1 MRFDLT
7 PACKED
13 INKIFKLLNASK
25 ATGTDGIPLKF
36 IIKLS
41 TSVVDKYL
49 TSIINY
55 DISRPYFS
63 DGAKY
68 ALVRHVL
75 LFYFIKDAQLLSFM
89 DGTTSAT
96 FSNNIDDLIADLQ
109 KEFENV
115 IDWFRSNE
123 MVVNL
128 DKFQSI
134 IINRLGKFKN
144 SYKLLIE
151 NHKVYSK
158 NFVTLLGIE
167 IDNKLNFGKHLT
179 TVYQKAGRHLNTL
192 SGKHKY
198 NEFQE

>member
-13 INKIFKLLNASK
+13 INKIFKLLNASR

-55 DISRPYFS
+55 DISRSYFS
-63 DGAKY
+63 DGAKN
-68 ALVRHVL
+68 ALVRPVL
-75 LFYFIKDAQLLSFM
+75 LFYFIKNAQLLSFM

-96 FSNNIDDLIADLQ
+96 FSNNIDDLTADLQ
-109 KEFENV
+109 KEFENA
-115 IDWFRSNE
+115 IDWFCSNE

-134 IINRLGKFKN
+134 IINRLRRLKN
-144 SYKLLIE
+144 SYEFLIDI
-151 NHKVYSK
+151 HKTDWK
-158 NFVTLLGIE
+158 NSVALLGIK
-167 IDNKLNFGKHLT
+167 IDNKLNFGKHIT
-179 TVYQKAGRHLNTL
+179 TVCWKASRQLNVL
-192 SGKHKY
+192 SRIH
-198 NEFQE
+198 QE

>member
-7 PACKED
+7 AAFKED

-96 FSNNIDDLIADLQ
+96 FSNNIDDLTADLQ
-109 KEFENV
+109 KEFENA
-115 IDWFRSNE
+115 IDWFCSNE

-128 DKFQSI
+128 DTFQSI

>member
-1 MRFDLT
+1 MSFDLP

-55 DISRPYFS
+55 DISRSYFS
-63 DGAKY
+63 DGAKN
-68 ALVRHVL
+68 ALVRPIS
-75 LFYFIKDAQLLSFM
+75 LFYFIKDAQLLSFK
-89 DGTTSAT
+89 DGNTSAT

-109 KEFENV
+109 KEFENA
-115 IDWFRSNE
+115 IDWFHSNE

-128 DKFQSI
+128 DKFESI
-134 IINRLGKFKN
+134 IIN
-144 SYKLLIE
+144 KLLIE

-167 IDNKLNFGKHLT
+167 IDNKLNFGKHFT
-179 TVYQKAGRHLNTL
+179 TVYQKAGRHLNAL
-192 SGKHKY
+192 SGIHKY
-198 NEFQE
+198 NGFQE

>member
-1 MRFDLT
+1 
-7 PACKED
+7 
-13 INKIFKLLNASK
+13 
-25 ATGTDGIPLKF
+25 
-36 IIKLS
+36 
-41 TSVVDKYL
+41 
-49 TSIINY
+49 
-55 DISRPYFS
+55 
-63 DGAKY
+63 
-68 ALVRHVL
+68 
-75 LFYFIKDAQLLSFM
+75 
-89 DGTTSAT
+89 
-96 FSNNIDDLIADLQ
+96 
-109 KEFENV
+109 
-115 IDWFRSNE
+115 

-144 SYKLLIE
+144 SYELLIE

-167 IDNKLNFGKHLT
+167 IDNKLNFGKHFT

>member
-1 MRFDLT
+1 
-7 PACKED
+7 
-13 INKIFKLLNASK
+13 
-25 ATGTDGIPLKF
+25 
-36 IIKLS
+36 
-41 TSVVDKYL
+41 
-49 TSIINY
+49 
-55 DISRPYFS
+55 
-63 DGAKY
+63 
-68 ALVRHVL
+68 
-75 LFYFIKDAQLLSFM
+75 M

-96 FSNNIDDLIADLQ
+96 FSNNIDDLTADLQ
-109 KEFENV
+109 KEFENA
-115 IDWFRSNE
+115 IDWFCSNE

-198 NEFQE
+198 NEFQEQKMLLDCFIFSNLIYCPFAWHFSSAAFFTENRESKGTGFEVIV

>member
-1 MRFDLT
+1 MRFELT

-63 DGAKY
+63 DEAKN

-96 FSNNIDDLIADLQ
+96 FSKNIDDLIADLQ
-109 KEFENV
+109 KEFENA

-144 SYKLLIE
+144 SYELLIE
-151 NHKVYSK
+151 NRKVYSK
-158 NFVTLLGIE
+158 NFVTLLGT
-167 IDNKLNFGKHLT
+167 K
-179 TVYQKAGRHLNTL
+179 
-192 SGKHKY
+192 
-198 NEFQE
+198 

>member
-1 MRFDLT
+1 MSFDLP

-13 INKIFKLLNASK
+13 INKIFKLLNASR

-55 DISRPYFS
+55 DISRSYFS
-63 DGAKY
+63 DGAKN
-68 ALVRHVL
+68 ALVRPIS

-89 DGTTSAT
+89 DGNTSAT

-109 KEFENV
+109 KEFENA
-115 IDWFRSNE
+115 IDWFHSNE

-128 DKFQSI
+128 DKFESI
-134 IINRLGKFKN
+134 IIN
-144 SYKLLIE
+144 KLLIE

-167 IDNKLNFGKHLT
+167 IDNKLNFGKHFT
-179 TVYQKAGRHLNTL
+179 TVYQKAGRHLNAL
-192 SGKHKY
+192 SGIHKY
-198 NEFQE
+198 NGFQE

>member
-55 DISRPYFS
+55 DISRSYFS
-63 DGAKY
+63 DGAKN
-68 ALVRHVL
+68 ALVRPIS
-75 LFYFIKDAQLLSFM
+75 LFYFIKDAQLLSFK
-89 DGTTSAT
+89 DGNTSAT

-109 KEFENV
+109 KEFENA
-115 IDWFRSNE
+115 IDWFHSNE

-128 DKFQSI
+128 DKFESI
-134 IINRLGKFKN
+134 IIN
-144 SYKLLIE
+144 KLLIE

-167 IDNKLNFGKHLT
+167 IDNKLNFGKHFT
-179 TVYQKAGRHLNTL
+179 TVYQKAGRHLNAL
-192 SGKHKY
+192 SGIHKY
-198 NEFQE
+198 NGFQE